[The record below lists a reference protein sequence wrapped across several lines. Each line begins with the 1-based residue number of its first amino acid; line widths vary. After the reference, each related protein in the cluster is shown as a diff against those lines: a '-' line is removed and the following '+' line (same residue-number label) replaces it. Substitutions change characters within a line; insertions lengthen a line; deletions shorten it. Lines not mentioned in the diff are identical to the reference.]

1 MKTLLFAALT
11 GALVSPIAADF
22 QSTFTPGEVRT
33 TIFSIDE
40 TSSLV
45 EVEVIMNGEENPMD
59 GGMQQE
65 QTFSTGGT
73 FTDKILRA
81 EGSELNTFTR
91 TYSDLMADM
100 TMDMVDPM
108 GEANRS
114 ESSSESDL
122 EDVTVL
128 FTLDEGD
135 FVASYPEDESGD
147 EELLEGLLGQLPFA
161 DFLPDGEAEIDAEWE
176 VEPTLIWDVLNLG
189 GELSLVDAD
198 SDEEDAEMMKAFNDD
213 DLVEIEGE
221 VDATLTSIEDGLA
234 TIALVIEMTRHRDL
248 TDAVNAMTEA
258 QGDAEGMPQMDL
270 MEDEKQYE
278 GEGTLVWN
286 LRGGYLVSLE
296 LELTYEEVQ
305 TMNMVL
311 PFGPDGITMEQTM
324 TSEGEAS
331 MTIEVEVTRD

>member
-1 MKTLLFAALT
+1 MKILLFAALT
-11 GALVSPIAADF
+11 GALVSPIAPDF

-40 TSSLV
+40 SSSLV
-45 EVEVIMNGEENPMD
+45 EVEVIMNGEENPTD

-65 QTFSTGGT
+65 RTVSTGGT

-81 EGSELNTFTR
+81 KGSELNTFTR

-100 TMDMVDPM
+100 AMDMVDPL
-108 GEANRS
+108 GESRMS
-114 ESSSESDL
+114 ESSSESEL

-135 FVASYPEDESGD
+135 FVASYPEDESGS
-147 EELLEGLLGQLPFA
+147 EELLEGLLGHLPFA
-161 DFLPDGEAEIDAEWE
+161 EFLPDGDAKVDAEWE

-189 GELSLVDAD
+189 GELSLVDPD
-198 SDEEDAEMMKAFNDD
+198 SDEDDAEIMKALNDD
-213 DLVEIEGE
+213 ELVEIEGE
-221 VDATLTSIEDGLA
+221 VDATLASIEDDLA
-234 TIALVIEMTRHRDL
+234 TIALAIEMTQYREL
-248 TDAVNAMTEA
+248 TDAVNAMGEA
-258 QGDAEGMPQMDL
+258 QGDSEGMPQMDL
-270 MEDEKQYE
+270 MEDEKRYE

-286 LRGGYLVSLE
+286 LRAGYLVSLE

-311 PFGPDGITMEQTM
+311 PFGPDGITLEQTM
-324 TSEGEAS
+324 TSEGTAS
-331 MTIEVEVTRD
+331 MTIEVEVSRD